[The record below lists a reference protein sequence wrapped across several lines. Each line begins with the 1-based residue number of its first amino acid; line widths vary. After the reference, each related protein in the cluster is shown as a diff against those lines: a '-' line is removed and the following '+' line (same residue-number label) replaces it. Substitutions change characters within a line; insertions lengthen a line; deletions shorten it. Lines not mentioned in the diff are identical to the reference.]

1 MSKPYIEL
9 FINNNRVYFEEPPKI
24 AMTYQNE
31 DIENPTAVKNSFSKT
46 VEIDGIPENNRVFDC
61 FYDNNHRNSRFN
73 PLKKVPF
80 AIYRNGDKMQEGYCR
95 LDNIRKSNGKMIY
108 SVTL

>member
-31 DIENPTAVKNSFSKT
+31 DVENPTAVKNSFSKT

-61 FYDNNHRNSRFN
+61 FFICETCVQ
-73 PLKKVPF
+73 P
-80 AIYRNGDKMQEGYCR
+80 YCF
-95 LDNIRKSNGKMIY
+95 IRKFILYMFQNEIQFY
-108 SVTL
+108 